1 MGPGKP
7 VVSKVPLHHRDGNK
21 KLNIT
26 RIWKGSVH
34 ESRLSDAH
42 VCLQNLSGSL
52 KQLSV
57 FYEKNKEKSSSSLSF
72 TTFLY
77 FIWTWAL
84 WPHPKGEPNPCKHR
98 TVKKHPAFHR
108 MTLVM
113 VSMMSRMCY
122 VSHESNLKCLSL
134 GTRSLRQEV
143 SGTHS
148 EDWMRTR
155 KKWDEKRYISM
166 TNTHLELHHAPFGIA
181 PEFAKH
187 QVSNLYNGQ
196 TGTQNSK

>member
-1 MGPGKP
+1 MAIQPAQLLPIIQLNVDPTEGFI
-7 VVSKVPLHHRDGNK
+7 R
-21 KLNIT
+21 KLQD
-26 RIWKGSVH
+26 WKGWS
-34 ESRLSDAH
+34 LLADAEKA
-42 VCLQNLSGSL
+42 CLRNVRVSTVST
-52 KQLSV
+52 K
-57 FYEKNKEKSSSSLSF
+57 KTKKKSSSSLSF

-148 EDWMRTR
+148 ED
-155 KKWDEKRYISM
+155 
-166 TNTHLELHHAPFGIA
+166 
-181 PEFAKH
+181 
-187 QVSNLYNGQ
+187 
-196 TGTQNSK
+196 